1 MAPWGI
7 ILIAAA
13 AAVFLFV
20 IAPAL
25 LIFIAVFYHKKAIPF
40 EQYDLK
46 KYQNH
51 YYIPFLSRI
60 AAARE
65 WIQSKPHTRVW
76 QNSYDG
82 LRLLGDYYDRGAAR
96 TASRGGAEHRDQ
108 KRARGLPCCL
118 PIHPPFAPHS

>member
-51 YYIPFLSRI
+51 LY
-60 AAARE
+60 
-65 WIQSKPHTRVW
+65 
-76 QNSYDG
+76 
-82 LRLLGDYYDRGAAR
+82 
-96 TASRGGAEHRDQ
+96 
-108 KRARGLPCCL
+108 
-118 PIHPPFAPHS
+118 